1 MKKNIILKVLVALVV
16 VISLFASAVP
26 ASAAV
31 SNPRPSGDSVG
42 LVTGVV
48 RALMA
53 TTAGDTG
60 SPLQEMVL
68 DTGREMISL
77 DENQYKNLN
86 PGALASIPVELSDV
100 EQVSAKAQVAPLIKT
115 YSPIP
120 DRRLLIVPVQW
131 AGSPFSTAR
140 TATLNATVP
149 ALKTW
154 WSSVSLGVE
163 TLTVNTLPVQDIP
176 VDTTCDYLELGRAAL
191 VIAQKLG
198 MASWFTNISL
208 VLPDENECW
217 WGGLGM
223 MPGEMTWMNS
233 IDVGV
238 FAHELGHNMGLAH
251 ANGCIGSTTVSV
263 IQKCSHNEYGDPTD
277 VMGYGGEKFGYN
289 AAYLRQLGWLPE
301 SKVQTWT
308 SGSLNVTL
316 SALRDASGV
325 TRAVRIP
332 MATKFSEQGP
342 GEFWIQFRNEDSFW
356 PRSGV
361 YMNLIPTKDHIT
373 NAATNISSRV
383 AGPGLFTWLCDLTPN
398 ATMDADFEFTVG
410 KKWDDPLGRFSITVT
425 AVSAT
430 SATINISPS
439 VVLPIGAQSVSAIP
453 EVDTDGKATGNIR
466 VNWDV
471 VAPAAYSQT
480 EPVQWIATTLD
491 GQSCVASV
499 TVRTCLISGA
509 PRLISIRVDVVGK
522 NYAGV
527 STSRS
532 VQVQPLPLTAPSLAI
547 KAEATS
553 SDAIVAL
560 TNLDNGGSSI
570 SSLSVTVD
578 GKPCVLS
585 GMTCSVAGLF
595 PNSEYTVVA
604 IAQNAIGS
612 RRAET
617 RFKTSLRIPKNPLV
631 SIVKN
636 GDHYEM
642 RANVEVD
649 EVNNV
654 SRLEVY
660 CGDVQSTWMKFD
672 AVRDGVVVALPAV
685 PNAFRDF
692 ASSGASSRS
701 TRMGCHVQAYNEIG
715 RSTSSYKETPL
726 ITITKGP
733 AGPNTGPSSTSDR
746 AADPSNTSDRTADPS
761 GTSDRTADSYEARF
775 NSDFRVSVK
784 KTAAGTYVVSWKST
798 GIFTTGPKTRVVVP
812 KIKGRACVRRT
823 STSCVFRGLKVS
835 SPQKL
840 VVKVYKQSSS
850 VPFYGTKSIK
860 VRP

>member
-31 SNPRPSGDSVG
+31 SNPRPSGDTLTEVS
-42 LVTGVV
+42 GVV
-48 RALMA
+48 RAIMA
-53 TTAGDTG
+53 TSAGDTG

-77 DENQYKNLN
+77 EEHQYENLN
-86 PGALASIPVELSDV
+86 PGALTSIPVELSDV
-100 EQVSAKAQVAPLIKT
+100 EQVSFKAQVAPLAKT

-131 AGSPFSTAR
+131 AGSSFSAAR
-140 TATLNATVP
+140 MATLNATIP

-163 TLTVNTLPVQDIP
+163 TLTVNTLPIQDIP
-176 VDTTCDYLELGRAAL
+176 VDTTCDYMTLNRVAL
-191 VIAQKLG
+191 AISQKFG

-208 VLPDENECW
+208 VLPDENKCW

-233 IDVGV
+233 VDVGV

-263 IQKCSHNEYGDPTD
+263 IQQCRHNEYGDPTD
-277 VMGYGGEKFGYN
+277 VMGHGEDVFGYN
-289 AAYLRQLGWLPE
+289 AAYLRQLGWI
-301 SKVQTWT
+301 SDTKIQTWT
-308 SGSLNVTL
+308 GGSVNVTL
-316 SALRDASGV
+316 SALRNASGA

-332 MATKFSEQGP
+332 TGTAFSEQGP
-342 GEFWIQFRNEDSFW
+342 GEYWIQYRNESSFW

-361 YMNLIPTKDHIT
+361 YMNLIPTTAHIA
-373 NAATNISSRV
+373 NAASNVSSTNSW
-383 AGPGLFTWLCDLTPN
+383 GLGLFTWLCDLTPN
-398 ATMDADFEFTVG
+398 AEMDGDFEFVMG
-410 KKWDDPLGRFSITVT
+410 KKWNDPLGRFSITVT

-430 SATINISPS
+430 SATVNISPS
-439 VVLPIGAQSVSAIP
+439 TVLPVGTQSVSAIP
-453 EVDTDGKATGNIR
+453 EVDADGKVTGNIR

-480 EPVQWIATTLD
+480 EPAQWIATTLD

-499 TVRTCLISGA
+499 AVRTCLISGV
-509 PRLISIRVDVVGK
+509 PRLVPIRVGVVGK

-527 STSRS
+527 SSSRS
-532 VQVQPLPLTAPSLAI
+532 FQLQPLPLSAPSLVI

-560 TNLDNGGSSI
+560 TSPDNGGSPI

-578 GKPCVLS
+578 NKPCVLS
-585 GMTCSVAGLF
+585 GMTCSIAGLY

-612 RRAET
+612 RRAEIN
-617 RFKTSLRIPKNPLV
+617 FKTSLRIPKSPFV

-636 GDHYEM
+636 GDHFEM
-642 RANVEVD
+642 RAGVEDD

-660 CGDVQSTWMKFD
+660 CGDVQSSWMKFD
-672 AVRDGVVVALPAV
+672 AVRDDVVVALPAV

-715 RSTSSYKETPL
+715 RSASTYKETPL
-726 ITITKGP
+726 ITIRKNP
-733 AGPNTGPSSTSDR
+733 AGITTGPSSASDQ
-746 AADPSNTSDRTADPS
+746 TAD
-761 GTSDRTADSYEARF
+761 TYESRF
-775 NSDFRVSVK
+775 KSDFRVSVK
-784 KTAAGTYVVSWKST
+784 KTGAKTYVVSWKST
-798 GIFTTGPKTRVVVP
+798 GLFTTGPKTRVVVP
-812 KIKGRACVRRT
+812 KIKGRPCVRRS

-840 VVKVYKQSSS
+840 VVKVYKQSPS
-850 VPFYGTKSIK
+850 VQFYGTKSIR

>member
-31 SNPRPSGDSVG
+31 SNPRPLGDTLTEVS
-42 LVTGVV
+42 GVV
-48 RALMA
+48 RAIMA
-53 TTAGDTG
+53 TSAGDTG

-86 PGALASIPVELSDV
+86 PGALASIPAELSNV
-100 EQVSAKAQVAPLIKT
+100 EQVSAKAQVAPLAKT

-131 AGSPFSTAR
+131 AGSPFSAAR

-163 TLTVNTLPVQDIP
+163 TLTVNTLPVQDIA
-176 VDTTCDYLELGRAAL
+176 VDTTCDYRELGRAAL

-198 MASWFTNISL
+198 VTSLFTNISL

-233 IDVGV
+233 INVGV

-251 ANGCIGSTTVSV
+251 ANACIGSTTVSV
-263 IQKCSHNEYGDPTD
+263 IQKCSHNEYGDRTD
-277 VMGYGGEKFGYN
+277 VMGHGGEKFGYN

-308 SGSLNVTL
+308 SGSVNVTL

-332 MATKFSEQGP
+332 MTTTFSEQGP
-342 GEFWIQFRNEDSFW
+342 GEYWIQFRNEDSTG
-356 PRSGV
+356 PRTGV
-361 YMNLIPTKDHIT
+361 YMNLIPTKDHIN
-373 NAATNISSRV
+373 NAATNLDFVPV
-383 AGPGLFTWLCDLTPN
+383 AGPGLFTWLCDLTPTPVFDEN
-398 ATMDADFEFTVG
+398 FEFTVG
-410 KKWDDPLGRFSITVT
+410 KKWNDPLGRFSITVT

-439 VVLPIGAQSVSAIP
+439 TVLPIGTQSASATA
-453 EVDTDGKATGNIR
+453 EVDADGKVTGNIR
-466 VNWDV
+466 VNWDA

-480 EPVQWIATTLD
+480 EPAQWIATTLD
-491 GQSCVASV
+491 GQSCVTSV
-499 TVRTCLISGA
+499 TVRTCLISGV
-509 PRLISIRVDVVGK
+509 PRLVPIRVGVVGK

-532 VQVQPLPLTAPSLAI
+532 VQLQPLSLSAPSLVI
-547 KAEATS
+547 KAVATS
-553 SDAIVAL
+553 SDATVAL
-560 TNLDNGGSSI
+560 TNLDDGGSPI

-578 GKPCVLS
+578 NKPCVLS

-595 PNSEYTVVA
+595 PNSEYKVVA

-612 RRAET
+612 RRAEIS
-617 RFKTSLRIPKNPLV
+617 FKTSLRIPKSPLV
-631 SIVKN
+631 SIVQN

-642 RANVEVD
+642 RASVEAD
-649 EVNNV
+649 EVKNV

-660 CGDVQSTWMKFD
+660 CGDVQSSWLKFD

-715 RSTSSYKETPL
+715 RSTSTYKETPL

-733 AGPNTGPSSTSDR
+733 AAPNTGPSGASDE
-746 AADPSNTSDRTADPS
+746 TADPS
-761 GTSDRTADSYEARF
+761 SASDQTSDTYEESF
-775 NSDFRVSVK
+775 KSDFRVSVK
-784 KTAAGTYVVSWKST
+784 KTAAKTYVVSWKST

-840 VVKVYKQSSS
+840 VVKVYKQTSS

>member
-1 MKKNIILKVLVALVV
+1 MKKNIILKILVALVV

-31 SNPRPSGDSVG
+31 SNPRPSGDTLTEVS
-42 LVTGVV
+42 GVV
-48 RALMA
+48 RAIMA

-77 DENQYKNLN
+77 EESQYKNLN
-86 PGALASIPVELSDV
+86 PGALASIPVEMSDV
-100 EQVSAKAQVAPLIKT
+100 EQVSAKAQVAPLAKT

-131 AGSPFSTAR
+131 AGSPFSAAR

-163 TLTVNTLPVQDIP
+163 TLTVNTLPVQDIA
-176 VDTTCDYLELGRAAL
+176 VDTTCDYRELGRAAL

-198 MASWFTNISL
+198 VTSLFTNISL

-251 ANGCIGSTTVSV
+251 ANACIGSTTVSV
-263 IQKCSHNEYGDPTD
+263 IQKCSHNEYGDRTD
-277 VMGYGGEKFGYN
+277 VMGHGGEKFGYN

-308 SGSLNVTL
+308 SGSVNVTL

-332 MATKFSEQGP
+332 MTTTFSEQGP
-342 GEFWIQFRNEDSFW
+342 GEYWIQFRNEDSTG
-356 PRSGV
+356 PRTGV
-361 YMNLIPTKDHIT
+361 YMNLIPTKDHIN
-373 NAATNISSRV
+373 NAATNLDFVPV
-383 AGPGLFTWLCDLTPN
+383 AGPGLFTWLCDLTSTEYDGN
-398 ATMDADFEFTVG
+398 FEFIVG
-410 KKWDDPLGRFSITVT
+410 KKWNDPLGRFSITVT

-439 VVLPIGAQSVSAIP
+439 VVLPIGTQSASATA
-453 EVDTDGKATGNIR
+453 EVDADGKATGNIR
-466 VNWDV
+466 VNWAA

-480 EPVQWIATTLD
+480 EPAQWIATTLD

-499 TVRTCLISGA
+499 TVRTCLISGV
-509 PRLISIRVDVVGK
+509 PRLVPIRVGVVGK

-532 VQVQPLPLTAPSLAI
+532 VQVQPLPLSAPSLVI
-547 KAEATS
+547 KAVATS

-560 TNLDNGGSSI
+560 TSPDNGGSPI
-570 SSLSVTVD
+570 SSLSVNVD
-578 GKPCVLS
+578 EKPCVLS

-595 PNSEYTVVA
+595 PNSEYKVVA

-612 RRAET
+612 RRAEIS
-617 RFKTSLRIPKNPLV
+617 FKTSLRIPKSPIV
-631 SIVKN
+631 SIIQN

-642 RANVEVD
+642 RAGVEAD

-685 PNAFRDF
+685 PRAFRDF
-692 ASSGASSRS
+692 ASSGASSIS
-701 TRMGCHVQAYNEIG
+701 TRMGCDVQAYNEIG
-715 RSTSSYKETPL
+715 RSTSTYKETPL

-733 AGPNTGPSSTSDR
+733 AGIATGPSSASDQ
-746 AADPSNTSDRTADPS
+746 TADPS
-761 GTSDRTADSYEARF
+761 SASDQTADTYESRF
-775 NSDFRVSVK
+775 KSDFRVSVK
-784 KTAAGTYVVSWKST
+784 KTGAKTYVVSWKST
-798 GIFTTGPKTRVVVP
+798 GLFTTGPKTRVVVP
-812 KIKGRACVRRT
+812 KIKGRPCVRRS
-823 STSCVFRGLKVS
+823 STSCVFRGLNISK
-835 SPQKL
+835 PTKL
-840 VVKVYKQSSS
+840 VVKVYKQSPS
-850 VPFYGTKSIK
+850 VQFDGTKTIR

>member
-31 SNPRPSGDSVG
+31 SNPHPVGDTATQVS
-42 LVTGVV
+42 GVV
-48 RALMA
+48 RAIMA
-53 TTAGDTG
+53 TSAGDTG

-77 DENQYKNLN
+77 EEHQYENLN
-86 PGALASIPVELSDV
+86 PGALTSIPVELSDV
-100 EQVSAKAQVAPLIKT
+100 EQVSFKAQVAPLAKT

-131 AGSPFSTAR
+131 AGSPFSAAR
-140 TATLNATVP
+140 AATLNATVTS
-149 ALKTW
+149 LKTW

-163 TLTVNTLPVQDIP
+163 TLTVNTLPIQDIP
-176 VDTTCDYLELGRAAL
+176 VDTTCDYMTLNRVAL
-191 VIAQKLG
+191 AISQKFG

-208 VLPDENECW
+208 VLPDENKCW

-233 IDVGV
+233 VDVGV

-251 ANGCIGSTTVSV
+251 ANGCIGSTTVSL

-277 VMGYGGEKFGYN
+277 VMGYGEDVFGYN
-289 AAYLRQLGWLPE
+289 AAYLRQLGWI
-301 SKVQTWT
+301 SDTKIQTWT
-308 SGSLNVTL
+308 GGSVNVTL
-316 SALRDASGV
+316 SALRNASGA

-332 MATKFSEQGP
+332 TGTAYNEQGP
-342 GEFWIQFRNEDSFW
+342 GEYWIQYRNESSFW
-356 PRSGV
+356 PRNGV
-361 YMNLIPTKDHIT
+361 YMNLIPTTAHIA
-373 NAATNISSRV
+373 NAASNVSSTNSW
-383 AGPGLFTWLCDLTPN
+383 GLGLFTWLCDLTPN
-398 ATMDADFEFTVG
+398 AEMDADFEFVVG
-410 KKWDDPLGRFSITVT
+410 KKWHDPLGRFSITVT

-430 SATINISPS
+430 SATVSISPS
-439 VVLPIGAQSVSAIP
+439 TVLPIGTQSVSAVP
-453 EVDTDGKATGNIR
+453 EVDTDGKVTGNIR
-466 VNWDV
+466 VNWAAI
-471 VAPAAYSQT
+471 APVAYSQT
-480 EPVQWIATTLD
+480 EPAQWIATTQD
-491 GQSCVASV
+491 GKSCSASVADRSCV
-499 TVRTCLISGA
+499 ISGVA
-509 PRLISIRVDVVGK
+509 RLVPINIGVAGK
-522 NYAGV
+522 NYAGL
-527 STSRS
+527 SSSRS
-532 VQVQPLPLTAPSLAI
+532 IQLQPLPLSAPSLVI

-553 SDAIVAL
+553 SDAFLTL
-560 TNLDNGGSSI
+560 TNLDNGGSPI

-578 GKPCVLS
+578 DKPCVLS
-585 GMTCSVAGLF
+585 GMTCSVTGLF

-636 GDHYEM
+636 GDLYEM
-642 RANVEVD
+642 RAGVEDD

-660 CGDVQSTWMKFD
+660 CGDVQSSWMKFD
-672 AVRDGVVVALPAV
+672 AVRDGVVVALPSV
-685 PNAFRDF
+685 PKVLQDF
-692 ASSGASSRS
+692 ISRGVYGIS
-701 TRMGCHVQAYNEIG
+701 TRMGCHVAAKNG
-715 RSTSSYKETPL
+715 VGSSATVFKETPS
-726 ITITKGP
+726 IMVNKGTV
-733 AGPNTGPSSTSDR
+733 GPIINPS
-746 AADPSNTSDRTADPS
+746 DPSDSVD
-761 GTSDRTADSYEARF
+761 GTGDTYESRF
-775 NSDFRVSVK
+775 NADFRVSVK
-784 KTAAGTYVVSWKST
+784 KSGEKTYVVSWKST
-798 GIFTTGPKTRVVVP
+798 GLFTTGPKTRVVVP
-812 KIKGRACVRRT
+812 KIKGRPCVRRT

-850 VPFYGTKSIK
+850 EQFYGIKSVK

>member
-31 SNPRPSGDSVG
+31 SNPRPSDDTLTEVS
-42 LVTGVV
+42 GVV
-48 RALMA
+48 RAIMA
-53 TTAGDTG
+53 TSAGDTG

-77 DENQYKNLN
+77 EEHQYENLN
-86 PGALASIPVELSDV
+86 PGALTSIPVELSDV
-100 EQVSAKAQVAPLIKT
+100 EQVSFKAQVAPLAKT

-131 AGSPFSTAR
+131 AGSSFSAAR
-140 TATLNATVP
+140 MATLNATIP

-163 TLTVNTLPVQDIP
+163 TLTVNTLPVQDIA

-191 VIAQKLG
+191 VIAQKFG
-198 MASWFTNISL
+198 VTSWFTNISL

-251 ANGCIGSTTVSV
+251 ANGCIGSTTVSL
-263 IQKCSHNEYGDPTD
+263 IQKCKHNEYGDPTD
-277 VMGYGGEKFGYN
+277 VMGHGGEEFGYS
-289 AAYLRQLGWLPE
+289 AAYLRQLGWLPDA
-301 SKVQTWT
+301 KVQTWT
-308 SGSLNVTL
+308 SGSVNVTL
-316 SALRDASGV
+316 SALRDSSGA

-332 MATKFSEQGP
+332 MVTTFGEQGP

-361 YMNLIPTKDHIT
+361 YMNLIPTTAHIT
-373 NAATNISSRV
+373 NATSNVSSTNSW
-383 AGPGLFTWLCDLTPN
+383 GLGLFTWLCDLTPN
-398 ATMDADFEFTVG
+398 AEMDGDFEFVMG
-410 KKWDDPLGRFSITVT
+410 KKWHDPLGRFSITVT

-430 SATINISPS
+430 SATVNISPS
-439 VVLPIGAQSVSAIP
+439 AVLPIGPQSVSAIP
-453 EVDTDGKATGNIR
+453 EVDADGKVTGNIR
-466 VNWDV
+466 VSWAA
-471 VAPAAYSQT
+471 VAPVAYSQT
-480 EPVQWIATTLD
+480 EPAQWIAATLN

-499 TVRTCLISGA
+499 TVRTCLISGV
-509 PRLISIRVDVVGK
+509 PRLIPIRVDVVGK

-532 VQVQPLPLTAPSLAI
+532 VQVQPLPLSAPSLAI

-553 SDAIVAL
+553 SDAIVTL

-570 SSLSVTVD
+570 SSLLVTVD
-578 GKPCVLS
+578 DKPCVLS
-585 GMTCSVAGLF
+585 GMTCSVAGLL
-595 PNSEYTVVA
+595 PNSEYTVIA

-636 GDHYEM
+636 GDLYEM
-642 RANVEVD
+642 RANVEAD

-685 PNAFRDF
+685 PKAFQDF

-715 RSTSSYKETPL
+715 RSTSTYKETPL
-726 ITITKGP
+726 ITIRKSP
-733 AGPNTGPSSTSDR
+733 AGPNT
-746 AADPSNTSDRTADPS
+746 DPS
-761 GTSDRTADSYEARF
+761 GTSDRTADPSSAPDRTADTYQSRF
-775 NSDFRVSVK
+775 KSDFRVSVK
-784 KTAAGTYVVSWKST
+784 KTAAKTYVVSWKST
-798 GIFTTGPKTRVVVP
+798 GIFTTGSKTRVVVP
-812 KIKGRACVRRT
+812 KIKGRPCVRRT
-823 STSCVFRGLKVS
+823 STSCVFRGLNISK
-835 SPQKL
+835 PTKL

-850 VPFYGTKSIK
+850 EQFYGTKTIK

>member
-31 SNPRPSGDSVG
+31 SNPRPSG
-42 LVTGVV
+42 VTLTEVSGVV
-48 RALMA
+48 RAIMA
-53 TTAGDTG
+53 TSAGDTG

-77 DENQYKNLN
+77 DEKQYEDLN
-86 PGALASIPVELSDV
+86 PGEVTSIRTEQTLV
-100 EQVSAKAQVAPLIKT
+100 EQVSVKAQVAPLAKT

-131 AGSPFSTAR
+131 AGSPFSAAR
-140 TATLNATVP
+140 SATLNTTVT

-176 VDTTCDYLELGRAAL
+176 VDTTCDYMTLNRVAL
-191 VIAQKLG
+191 AISQKFG
-198 MASWFTNISL
+198 VASWFTNISL

-238 FAHELGHNMGLAH
+238 FAHELGHNMGLPH
-251 ANGCIGSTTVSV
+251 ANGCIGSTTVSL
-263 IQKCSHNEYGDPTD
+263 IQKCQHNEYGDPTD
-277 VMGYGGEKFGYN
+277 VMGYGEDVFGYN
-289 AAYLRQLGWLPE
+289 AAYLRQLGWI
-301 SKVQTWT
+301 SDTKIQTWT
-308 SGSLNVTL
+308 GGSVNVTL
-316 SALRDASGV
+316 SALRNASGA

-332 MATKFSEQGP
+332 TGTAFSEQGP
-342 GEFWIQFRNEDSFW
+342 GEYWIQYRNESSFW

-361 YMNLIPTKDHIT
+361 YMNLIPTTAHIT
-373 NAATNISSRV
+373 NAASNISSTNSW
-383 AGPGLFTWLCDLTPN
+383 GLGLFTWLCDLTPN
-398 ATMDADFEFTVG
+398 AEMDADFEFVVG
-410 KKWDDPLGRFSITVT
+410 KKWHDPLGRFSITVT

-430 SATINISPS
+430 SATVNISPS
-439 VVLPIGAQSVSAIP
+439 TVLPIGTQSVSATP
-453 EVDTDGKATGNIR
+453 EVDADGKVTGSVR
-466 VNWDV
+466 VSWAA
-471 VAPAAYSQT
+471 VAPVAYSQT
-480 EPVQWIATTLD
+480 EPAQWKATTQD
-491 GQSCVASV
+491 GKSCTASVIDRSCV
-499 TVRTCLISGA
+499 IYGA
-509 PRLISIRVDVVGK
+509 ARQVPLSIGVAGK
-522 NYAGV
+522 NYAGL
-527 STSRS
+527 SSSRS
-532 VQVQPLPLTAPSLAI
+532 VQLQPLPLSAPSVVI

-553 SDAIVAL
+553 SDATVAL
-560 TNLDNGGSSI
+560 TSLDNGGSPI

-578 GKPCVLS
+578 NKPCVLS

-595 PNSEYTVVA
+595 PNSEYTVTA

-617 RFKTSLRIPKNPLV
+617 RVKTTLRIPKSPLV

-642 RANVEVD
+642 RAGVEAD

-660 CGDVQSTWMKFD
+660 CGDVQSTWMNFD
-672 AVRDGVVVALPAV
+672 DIRNGAVVTLPSVPKVLQDFISRGVY
-685 PNAFRDF
+685 
-692 ASSGASSRS
+692 GIS

-715 RSTSSYKETPL
+715 RSTSTYKETPP
-726 ITITKGP
+726 ITIRKSP
-733 AGPNTGPSSTSDR
+733 AGSTTGPSSASDQ
-746 AADPSNTSDRTADPS
+746 TADPS
-761 GTSDRTADSYEARF
+761 SASDQMADTYESRF

-784 KTAAGTYVVSWKST
+784 KTATKTYVVSWKST
-798 GIFTTGPKTRVVVP
+798 GLFTTGPKTRVVVP
-812 KIKGRACVRRT
+812 KIKGRPCVRRT

-840 VVKVYKQSSS
+840 VVKVYKQSPS
-850 VPFYGTKSIK
+850 VQFYGTKTIR

>member
-31 SNPRPSGDSVG
+31 SNPRPVG
-42 LVTGVV
+42 GNDTQVSGVV
-48 RALMA
+48 RAIMA
-53 TTAGDTG
+53 TSAGDTG

-77 DENQYKNLN
+77 EENQYEDLN
-86 PGALASIPVELSDV
+86 PGEVTSIRTEQTLV
-100 EQVSAKAQVAPLIKT
+100 EQVSVKAQVAALVTT

-131 AGSPFSTAR
+131 AGSPFSAAR
-140 TATLNATVP
+140 AATLNATVTS
-149 ALKTW
+149 LKTW

-163 TLTVNTLPVQDIP
+163 TLTVNTLPIQDIP
-176 VDTTCDYLELGRAAL
+176 VDTTCDYMTLNRVAL
-191 VIAQKLG
+191 AISQKFG
-198 MASWFTNISL
+198 VASWFTNISL

-238 FAHELGHNMGLAH
+238 FAHELGHNMGLPH
-251 ANGCIGSTTVSV
+251 ANGCIGSTTVSL
-263 IQKCSHNEYGDPTD
+263 IQQCRHNEYGDPTD
-277 VMGYGGEKFGYN
+277 VMGYGEDVFGYN
-289 AAYLRQLGWLPE
+289 AAYLRQLGWISD
-301 SKVQTWT
+301 SKIQTWT
-308 SGSLNVTL
+308 GGSVNVTL
-316 SALRDASGV
+316 SALRNASGA

-332 MATKFSEQGP
+332 TGTAFSEQGP
-342 GEFWIQFRNEDSFW
+342 GEYWIQYRNESSFW

-361 YMNLIPTKDHIT
+361 YMNLIPTTAHIT
-373 NAATNISSRV
+373 NAASNVSSTNSW
-383 AGPGLFTWLCDLTPN
+383 GLGLFTWLCDLTPN
-398 ATMDADFEFTVG
+398 AEMDGDFEFVMG
-410 KKWDDPLGRFSITVT
+410 KKWNDPLGRFSITVT

-430 SATINISPS
+430 SATVNISPS
-439 VVLPIGAQSVSAIP
+439 TVLPVGTQSVSAIP
-453 EVDTDGKATGNIR
+453 EVDADGKATGNIR
-466 VNWDV
+466 VSWAA
-471 VAPAAYSQT
+471 VAPVAYSQT
-480 EPVQWIATTLD
+480 EPAQWKATTQD
-491 GQSCVASV
+491 GKSCTASVIDRSCV
-499 TVRTCLISGA
+499 IYGA
-509 PRLISIRVDVVGK
+509 ARLVPLSIGVAGK
-522 NYAGV
+522 NYAGL
-527 STSRS
+527 SSSRS
-532 VQVQPLPLTAPSLAI
+532 VQLQPLPLSAPSLVI

-560 TNLDNGGSSI
+560 TSPDNGGSPI

-578 GKPCVLS
+578 NKPCVLS
-585 GMTCSVAGLF
+585 GMTCSVAGLY

-612 RRAET
+612 RRAEIN
-617 RFKTSLRIPKNPLV
+617 FKTSLRIPKSPFV

-636 GDHYEM
+636 GDHFEM
-642 RANVEVD
+642 RAGVEDD

-660 CGDVQSTWMKFD
+660 CGDVQSSWMKFD
-672 AVRDGVVVALPAV
+672 AVRDDVVVALPAV

-715 RSTSSYKETPL
+715 RSASTYKETPL
-726 ITITKGP
+726 ITIRKSP
-733 AGPNTGPSSTSDR
+733 AGIATGPSSASDQ
-746 AADPSNTSDRTADPS
+746 TADPS
-761 GTSDRTADSYEARF
+761 SASDQTADTYESRF

-784 KTAAGTYVVSWKST
+784 KTATKTYVVSWKST
-798 GIFTTGPKTRVVVP
+798 GLFTTGPKTRVVVP
-812 KIKGRACVRRT
+812 KIKGRPCVRRT
-823 STSCVFRGLKVS
+823 SSSCVFRGLNISK
-835 SPQKL
+835 PTKL
-840 VVKVYKQSSS
+840 VVKVYKQSPS
-850 VPFYGTKSIK
+850 VQFYGTKSIR

>member
-31 SNPRPSGDSVG
+31 SNPRPSGDTLTEVS
-42 LVTGVV
+42 GVV
-48 RALMA
+48 RAIMA
-53 TTAGDTG
+53 TSAGDTG

-77 DENQYKNLN
+77 EEHQYENLN
-86 PGALASIPVELSDV
+86 PGALTSIPVELSDV
-100 EQVSAKAQVAPLIKT
+100 EQVSFKAQVAPLAKT

-131 AGSPFSTAR
+131 AGSSFSAAR
-140 TATLNATVP
+140 MATLNATIP

-163 TLTVNTLPVQDIP
+163 TLTVNTLPIQDIP
-176 VDTTCDYLELGRAAL
+176 VDTTCDYMTLNRVAL
-191 VIAQKLG
+191 AISQKFG
-198 MASWFTNISL
+198 MATWFTNISL

-233 IDVGV
+233 VDVGV

-263 IQKCSHNEYGDPTD
+263 IQQCRHNEYGDPTD
-277 VMGYGGEKFGYN
+277 VMGHGEDVFGYN
-289 AAYLRQLGWLPE
+289 AAYLRQLGWI
-301 SKVQTWT
+301 SDTKIQTWT
-308 SGSLNVTL
+308 GGSVNVTL
-316 SALRDASGV
+316 SALRNASGA

-332 MATKFSEQGP
+332 TGTAFSEQGP
-342 GEFWIQFRNEDSFW
+342 GEYWIQYRNESSFW

-361 YMNLIPTKDHIT
+361 YMNLIPTTAHIA
-373 NAATNISSRV
+373 NAASNVSSTNSW
-383 AGPGLFTWLCDLTPN
+383 GLGLFTWLCDLTPN
-398 ATMDADFEFTVG
+398 AEMDGDFEFVMG
-410 KKWDDPLGRFSITVT
+410 KKWNDPLGRFSITVT

-430 SATINISPS
+430 SATVNISPS
-439 VVLPIGAQSVSAIP
+439 TVLPVGTQSVSAIP
-453 EVDTDGKATGNIR
+453 EVDADGKVTGNIR

-480 EPVQWIATTLD
+480 EPAQWIATTLD

-499 TVRTCLISGA
+499 AVRTCLISGV
-509 PRLISIRVDVVGK
+509 PRLVPIRVGVVGK

-527 STSRS
+527 SSSRS
-532 VQVQPLPLTAPSLAI
+532 FQLQPLPLSAPSLVI

-560 TNLDNGGSSI
+560 TSPDNGGSPI

-578 GKPCVLS
+578 NKPCVLS
-585 GMTCSVAGLF
+585 GMTCSIAGLY

-612 RRAET
+612 RRAEIN
-617 RFKTSLRIPKNPLV
+617 FKTSLRIPKSPFV

-636 GDHYEM
+636 GDHFEM
-642 RANVEVD
+642 RAGVEDD

-660 CGDVQSTWMKFD
+660 CGDVQSSWMKFD
-672 AVRDGVVVALPAV
+672 AVRDDVVVALPAV

-715 RSTSSYKETPL
+715 RSASTYKETPL
-726 ITITKGP
+726 ITIRKNP
-733 AGPNTGPSSTSDR
+733 AGITTGPSSASDQ
-746 AADPSNTSDRTADPS
+746 TAD
-761 GTSDRTADSYEARF
+761 TYESRF
-775 NSDFRVSVK
+775 KSDFRVSVK
-784 KTAAGTYVVSWKST
+784 KTGAKTYVVSWKST
-798 GIFTTGPKTRVVVP
+798 GLFTTGPKTRVVVP
-812 KIKGRACVRRT
+812 KIKGRPCVRRS

-840 VVKVYKQSSS
+840 VVKVYKQSPS
-850 VPFYGTKSIK
+850 VQFYGTKSIR

>member
-31 SNPRPSGDSVG
+31 SNPRPSGDTLTEVS
-42 LVTGVV
+42 GVV
-48 RALMA
+48 RAIMA

-77 DENQYKNLN
+77 EENQYEDLN
-86 PGALASIPVELSDV
+86 PGEVISVRTEQTLVENVSI
-100 EQVSAKAQVAPLIKT
+100 KAQVAPLAKT

-131 AGSPFSTAR
+131 AGSPFSATR
-140 TATLNATVP
+140 TAALNATVP

-163 TLTVNTLPVQDIP
+163 SLTVNTLPVQDIV
-176 VDTTCDYLELGRAAL
+176 VDTTCDYVELGRAAL
-191 VIAQKLG
+191 AIAQKFG
-198 MASWFTNISL
+198 VTSWFTNISL

-238 FAHELGHNMGLAH
+238 FAHELGHNMGLPH

-263 IQKCSHNEYGDPTD
+263 IQQCRHNEYGDPTD
-277 VMGYGGEKFGYN
+277 VMGYGEDVFGYN
-289 AAYLRQLGWLPE
+289 AAYLRQLGWI
-301 SKVQTWT
+301 SDTKIQTWT
-308 SGSLNVTL
+308 GGSINVTL
-316 SALRDASGV
+316 SALRNASGA

-332 MATKFSEQGP
+332 TGTAYNEQGP
-342 GEFWIQFRNEDSFW
+342 GEYWIQYRNESSFW

-361 YMNLIPTKDHIT
+361 YMNLIPTKDHIA
-373 NAATNISSRV
+373 NAASNVSSTNSW
-383 AGPGLFTWLCDLTPN
+383 GLGLFTWLCDLTPN
-398 ATMDADFEFTVG
+398 AEMDADFEFVVG
-410 KKWDDPLGRFSITVT
+410 KKWHDPLGRFSITVT
-425 AVSAT
+425 AVSTT
-430 SATINISPS
+430 SATVNISPS
-439 VVLPIGAQSVSAIP
+439 TVLPIGTQSVSAAP
-453 EVDTDGKATGNIR
+453 EVDADGKVTGNIR
-466 VNWDV
+466 VNWAA

-480 EPVQWIATTLD
+480 EPAQWIATTLD

-499 TVRTCLISGA
+499 AVRTCLISGV
-509 PRLISIRVDVVGK
+509 PRLVPIRVGVVGK

-532 VQVQPLPLTAPSLAI
+532 IQLQPLPLSAPSLTL
-547 KAEATS
+547 KAAASS
-553 SDAIVAL
+553 SDATVEV
-560 TNLDNGGSSI
+560 TNLDNGGSPI

-578 GKPCVLS
+578 DKPCVLS
-585 GMTCSVAGLF
+585 GMTCSVVGLF
-595 PNSEYTVVA
+595 PNSEYTVTA

-617 RFKTSLRIPKNPLV
+617 RVKTSLRIPKNPTV
-631 SIVKN
+631 SIIKN

-642 RANVEVD
+642 RAGVEAD

-685 PNAFRDF
+685 PRAFRDF
-692 ASSGASSRS
+692 ASSGASSIS

-715 RSTSSYKETPL
+715 RSTSTYKETPL
-726 ITITKGP
+726 ITMRKSP
-733 AGPNTGPSSTSDR
+733 AGITTGPSSAPDQ
-746 AADPSNTSDRTADPS
+746 TADPS
-761 GTSDRTADSYEARF
+761 GTPDQTADTYESRF
-775 NSDFRVSVK
+775 KSDFRVSVK
-784 KTAAGTYVVSWKST
+784 KTAAKTYVVSWKST
-798 GIFTTGPKTRVVVP
+798 GLFTTGPKTRVVVP
-812 KIKGRACVRRT
+812 KIKGRPCVRRS

-840 VVKVYKQSSS
+840 VVKVYKQSPS
-850 VPFYGTKSIK
+850 VQFYGIK
-860 VRP
+860 TIRVRP